1 MKNRALLLA
10 ASGLVLFGC
19 ASVQTPPGGA
29 CNTNVCHIQLTVTS
43 CLPHGSKI
51 TADQDPSHI
60 GPGSHEVHFDIATA
74 GYEFTDNGITFKKPT
89 GGAFTAPRKLTPTK
103 YKWHDDNAAPGTYDY
118 NVELVSASGGICR
131 YDPTIVND

>member
-19 ASVQTPPGGA
+19 ASVQTPSGGA

-51 TADQDPSHI
+51 TADQDPAHI
-60 GPGSHEVHFDIATA
+60 GRGSHEVHFDIATA
-74 GYEFTDNGITFKKPT
+74 GYQVTDNGNTLKKPT
-89 GGAFTAPRKLTPTK
+89 GGGFTDPRNLTPH
-103 YKWHDDNAAPGTYDY
+103 HDKTDDDHAAPG
-118 NVELVSASGGICR
+118 
-131 YDPTIVND
+131 